1 MASQTVGNPL
11 TGYELGSGFGS
22 QFLAVNAVPGT
33 GAIYDFKL
41 FNTLTVQWRTT
52 GSMAGS
58 ILISNDGTNTQL
70 LNVQDMK
77 GAQQKFVT
85 LSADGLNGSLLPRY
99 VQFVIGSASSATVTG
114 SGFCDV
120 FARMN

>member
-1 MASQTVGNPL
+1 MALQPVGNPL

-22 QFLAVNAVPGT
+22 QFLAVNAIPGT
-33 GAIYDFKL
+33 ATIFDFKL
-41 FNTLTVQWRTT
+41 YDTVVVQWRTT

-58 ILISNDGTNTQL
+58 IVVSNDGTNGLL

-77 GAQQKFVT
+77 GAQTRFVA
-85 LSADGLNGSLLPRY
+85 LSADGVGGSVLPRY